1 MGSVSKVPAFGLLPE
16 EITTGARPGGRHVFG
31 RIQRVHEWVD
41 GAPALG
47 ARAAEIV
54 AGLDLSLPEVCSM
67 HPSDDGA
74 TKLGLRLGDGRIVEA
89 VHMPRD
95 VRRPRVTICI
105 SSQVGCGMGCTFCA
119 TAQMG
124 FVRNLSAHEI
134 VGQVM
139 RALLELGPEDPR
151 KITLVFMGM
160 GEPLHNTTEVLRA
173 VEVLCHDAGLGLA
186 PSRITVSTSGL
197 VPQIAELAQARVR
210 PQLAVSLNATTDDA
224 RARTMPIAKKH
235 GLAELA
241 RAIGDWPLRP
251 HEKVTLAYVLL
262 RGENDTDGDAE
273 RLAAFAGA
281 LPRAV
286 VNVIPYNAFEG
297 TSYAEADAERLA
309 RFTEILHAA
318 GCLVTVRR
326 SRGRDVAA
334 ACGQLAREGQRP
346 SGAERRGRLQV
357 VRSS

>member
-1 MGSVSKVPAFGLLPE
+1 MSPVAKVPALGLLPE
-16 EITTGARPGGRHVFG
+16 EITTGARPGGRHVFAK
-31 RIQRVHEWVD
+31 IQRVHEWVG

-54 AGLDLSLPEVCSM
+54 GALDLSLPEVCSM

-74 TKLGLRLGDGRIVEA
+74 TKLALRLADGRVVEA

-95 VRRPRVTICI
+95 VRRPRVTVCV

-124 FVRNLSAHEI
+124 LVRNLSAHEI

-139 RALLELGPEDPR
+139 RALLELGPDDPR

-160 GEPLHNTTEVLRA
+160 GEPLHNTEAVLRA
-173 VEVLCHDAGLGLA
+173 IEVLCHDAGLGLA

-197 VPQIAELAQARVR
+197 VPQIAELARARVR
-210 PQLAVSLNATTDDA
+210 PQLAVSLNATTDEA
-224 RARTMPIAKKH
+224 RARTMPIARRH

-241 RAIGDWPLRP
+241 RALGDWPLRP

-262 RGENDTDGDAE
+262 RGENDADADAE

-286 VNVIPYNAFEG
+286 VNVIPYNSFEG
-297 TSYAEADAERLA
+297 TSYAEVDAERLA
-309 RFTEILHAA
+309 RFTGILHDA

-334 ACGQLAREGQRP
+334 ACGQLAREGRRSPGSRVRLPVRP
-346 SGAERRGRLQV
+346 A
-357 VRSS
+357 